1 MNRKLLALAV
11 GAALSLPLAAQA
23 APTVYGKVNASVDYL
38 SGDSYKNVWEINS
51 NVSRFGIKG
60 DESLTSSL
68 SALYQVEMGL
78 ELANGDASLSSRN
91 RFVGLKHNDLG
102 TVRLGRFDSAFKA
115 TEGAVDVFND
125 QKYADMENGVGVSG
139 QGRLS
144 RVVGYSSPLIANNIT
159 LNFDIQQGNNTSTDA
174 SGKHEHSSDGFAA
187 SGVYKA
193 DNLYLA
199 LGLEKGVNDG
209 AANGGT
215 IGDQYI
221 GPASYGTPG
230 LNIVGSDVDARSG
243 IRLVGVVTAGD
254 LQVGGLVQST
264 QSTNDD
270 IGGPGNNKQDE
281 MAFLVSAAYKMD
293 KSNTLKGELGYNK
306 YDFTGGDAKIT
317 FVGAGLDHSFTAA
330 TKVYGLLAYQDV
342 KPSGAGAPKDSNFNL
357 GLGIETKF

>member
-51 NVSRFGIKG
+51 NASRLGVKG
-60 DESLTSSL
+60 DESLTGSL
-68 SALYQVEMGL
+68 SALYQVEMGV

-115 TEGAVDVFND
+115 AEGSVDVFND
-125 QKYADMENGVGVSG
+125 QKYADMENAVGVSG

-144 RVVGYSSPLIANNIT
+144 RVIGYSSPLIANSVT
-159 LNFDIQQGNNTSTDA
+159 LNFDIQQGDNMSTNA

-199 LGLEKGVNDG
+199 LALEKGLNDG
-209 AANGGT
+209 ASSGGT
-215 IGDQYI
+215 IGDQYL
-221 GPASYGTPG
+221 GPVSYFTTG
-230 LNIVGSDVDARSG
+230 LNALGSDADARSG
-243 IRLVGVVTAGD
+243 IRLVGVVTAGE
-254 LQVGGLVQST
+254 LQLGGLLQST

-270 IGGPGNNKQDE
+270 IGGAGNNKLDE
-281 MAFLVSAAYKMD
+281 TALLVSAAYKMD

-306 YDFTGGDAKIT
+306 YDFSGGDAKIT
-317 FVGAGLDHSFTAA
+317 FVGAGLDHIFTSN
-330 TKVYGLLAYQDV
+330 TKVYGLLAYQDF
-342 KPSGAGAPKDSNFNL
+342 KPSGAPKDNNFNL
-357 GLGIETKF
+357 GLGVETKF